1 VKGVAANHPA
11 RHSTGKNLYELVD
24 ILVDSKVEIGDAT
37 VEIDGLEQ
45 RVAAMELLIQEGVT
59 PPIWM
64 SGNAPGGDE
73 ANARFIER
81 FKGRIKKL

>member
-1 VKGVAANHPA
+1 VE
-11 RHSTGKNLYELVD
+11 LLVD
-24 ILVDSKVEIGDAT
+24 E
-37 VEIDGLEQ
+37 GL
-45 RVAAMELLIQEGVT
+45 R

-81 FKGRIKKL
+81 FKSKITKL